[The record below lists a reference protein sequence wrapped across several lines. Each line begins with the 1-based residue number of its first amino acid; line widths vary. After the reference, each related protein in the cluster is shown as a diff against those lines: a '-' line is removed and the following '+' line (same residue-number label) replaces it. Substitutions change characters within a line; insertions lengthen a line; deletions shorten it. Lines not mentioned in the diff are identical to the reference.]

1 MASKNGS
8 SAFDIS
14 VKRGGLRPMSTTNP
28 EIHQERRRLLIDATI
43 TAIAEFGLSKLT
55 LAKISSIAGLTAGTV
70 NFYFDSKETLLLET
84 LNFVSEEFDRG
95 VVQAIKQAGPDPV
108 KRLAAIIDASLD
120 PEITEHRKMAVWHAF
135 DSESRGREDYQR
147 IRGTLDQQ
155 NFKLILSLC
164 EQIIRQANKQAE
176 INARAIANA
185 ISGITDEVWKEILFA
200 GEDYDRDDAR
210 QVCLCFLASIFPW
223 CYQMPEQNNH
233 YKEVVAGPIPI
244 SRATVDDLDSVAE
257 LFDLY
262 RQFYEEDENLT
273 LAREYIEQRLRT
285 DSSVIFI
292 AWDGDG
298 TGDADRKDKK
308 ALGFTQ
314 LYSTFCSV
322 EASPIWV
329 LYDLFVD
336 ADVRNRG
343 VGKALMNRAKAMAI
357 ESGASRIDLE
367 TAIDNINAQLL
378 YEALGYE
385 RDSDFYKYSLAL

>member
-1 MASKNGS
+1 
-8 SAFDIS
+8 
-14 VKRGGLRPMSTTNP
+14 MSTTNP
-28 EIHQERRRLLIDATI
+28 AIHQERRRLLIDATI
-43 TAIAEFGLSKLT
+43 SAIAEFGLSKLT

-95 VVQAIKQAGPDPV
+95 VAQALAQAGPDPA

-147 IRGTLDQQ
+147 IRGNLDKQ
-155 NFKLILSLC
+155 NFKLILNLC
-164 EQIIRQANKQAE
+164 EQIIDQADKQAQ

-185 ISGITDEVWKEILFA
+185 IFGITDEVWKEILLA

-210 QVCLCFLASIFPW
+210 QVCLSFLASIFPW
-223 CYQMPEQNNH
+223 CYQMPAQIGTDCEADN
-233 YKEVVAGPIPI
+233 GPVHI
-244 SRATVDDLDSVAE
+244 SQANLDDLEHVAV

-262 RQFYEEDENLT
+262 RQFYEEQGDLN
-273 LAREYIEQRLRT
+273 LARQYIEQRIQT
-285 DSSVIFI
+285 QSSVIFI
-292 AWDGDG
+292 AWDNQS
-298 TGDADRKDKK
+298 ADKK
-308 ALGFTQ
+308 AIGFTQ

-322 EASPIWV
+322 EASAIWV

-336 ADVRNRG
+336 SRQRDKG
-343 VGKALMNRAKAMAI
+343 VGRALMNRARTMAL

-367 TAIDNINAQLL
+367 TAIDNINAQGL
-378 YEALGYE
+378 YETLGYE
-385 RDSDFYKYSLAL
+385 RDSEFYKYSLSL